1 MLLTYL
7 LTYILVVGVCVC
19 LKDPRV
25 TSVSPSYGPKDG
37 GTLIT
42 LTGTHLDAGL
52 NQHVLINSLTCI
64 VNRCVY
70 NVICR

>member
-1 MLLTYL
+1 
-7 LTYILVVGVCVC
+7 VVYACV
-19 LKDPRV
+19 KDPRV

-52 NQHVLINSLTCI
+52 NQQVFINSLTCPI
-64 VNRCVY
+64 NTCVNNDFYGRPM
-70 NVICR
+70 